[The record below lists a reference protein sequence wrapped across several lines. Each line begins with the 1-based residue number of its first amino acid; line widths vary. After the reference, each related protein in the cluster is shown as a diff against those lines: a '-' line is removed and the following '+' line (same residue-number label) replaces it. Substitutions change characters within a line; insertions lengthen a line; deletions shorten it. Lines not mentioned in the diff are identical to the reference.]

1 MDYYDKTM
9 RYRRTVTSALKDRTM
24 PDPPGS
30 EEVILK
36 ITAGKADRRKLLVLQ
51 DRVGEAILP
60 VLAGPFSEIYAMDI
74 DGIDSDLKDFVIKDR
89 ITDVTVLCS
98 VDTAST
104 GDFSTL
110 EDWANHKTGEKKT
123 GS

>member
-1 MDYYDKTM
+1 M
-9 RYRRTVTSALKDRTM
+9 
-24 PDPPGS
+24 
-30 EEVILK
+30 ILK

-60 VLAGPFSEIYAMDI
+60 VLAEPFSEIYAMDI
-74 DGIDSDLKDFVIKDR
+74 DGIDSDLTDFVIKDR

-110 EDWANHKTGEKKT
+110 EDWANHKTGEKRRAPDAE
-123 GS
+123 SVFRLSVRFYRCFI